1 MDNETSEIT
10 KLTERVTRDPKS
22 KLFVPLAEEYKKMGD
37 IEMSIHVLTEG
48 LKNNPGYVTAKSF
61 LGRLLMEKGDL
72 AGAGKE
78 FEEVVKAIPDNLLA
92 QRKLGDIYALQ
103 GGSAQALLHY
113 KVAHSLNPADEEIS
127 SFISDLEAGRTI
139 TERLSRPKPKPPA
152 EAAKGE
158 KPGAVPQATP
168 GAGGRSGG
176 ITKPLAVSAPP
187 HTPHG
192 GETEEPEEVL
202 AVEPLESG
210 VSAESGAAGGFDFLA
225 ETHAE
230 PAPAGTEQSGDFI
243 EIAGSPQAPAGM
255 PVEAQAGARQTAGE
269 ADKGLSEQASQTSDD
284 FTTNTLA
291 ELYIAQGFY
300 EKAIDI
306 YDRMLAENPAS
317 LPLQDKLARV
327 RALAGPAA
335 PASDLKTDSTPFVR
349 SEVSSLSSLGPE
361 PSSPFREEEVNKVV
375 LPSPEAFG
383 QAVSSDAGFKPGEY
397 QAPGQASRSGEEA
410 AARPVAAG
418 KKETIDRLEQWLK
431 NIMKEKQR

>member
-48 LKNNPGYVTAKSF
+48 LKNNPGYVTAKTF

-103 GGSAQALLHY
+103 GSSAQALIHY

-139 TERLSRPKPKPPA
+139 KERISLPKPKPVA
-152 EAAKGE
+152 EAAKGGE
-158 KPGAVPQATP
+158 KPGAVPRAPAGP
-168 GAGGRSGG
+168 GVRPGG
-176 ITKPLAVSAPP
+176 IKDAHAASAPLQ
-187 HTPHG
+187 HASKG
-192 GETEEPEEVL
+192 GEAEVPEEVL

-210 VSAESGAAGGFDFLA
+210 ASAESGAPGGFDFLA

-230 PAPAGTEQSGDFI
+230 PASAGTEQPGDFI
-243 EIAGSPQAPAGM
+243 EMAASPQVPAGM
-255 PVEAQAGARQTAGE
+255 PVDATGGDRQTAGE
-269 ADKGLSEQASQTSDD
+269 AGQATQPSDD

-317 LPLQDKLARV
+317 QPMQDKLARV
-327 RALAGPAA
+327 RALAGQAA
-335 PASDLKTDSTPFVR
+335 PANEVKTDSTSFVE
-349 SEVSSLSSLGPE
+349 SEVSSLSNQGPE
-361 PSSPFREEEVNKVV
+361 PSVPFRDEEVNKVV
-375 LPSPEAFG
+375 LPSPGAFG
-383 QAVSSDAGFKPGEY
+383 QAVSPDTGFKPGMY
-397 QAPGQASRSGEEA
+397 QAPEQVSSSDEA
-410 AARPVAAG
+410 ARSRPVAAG

>member
-103 GGSAQALLHY
+103 GSSAQALLHY
-113 KVAHSLNPADEEIS
+113 KVAYSLNPADEEIS

-139 TERLSRPKPKPPA
+139 TERIPRPKPRPAA

-158 KPGAVPQATP
+158 PGAAPHASA
-168 GAGGRSGG
+168 GAGGHAGG
-176 ITKPLAVSAPP
+176 ITDARAASAPHP
-187 HTPHG
+187 PQG

-202 AVEPLESG
+202 AVEPLETG
-210 VSAESGAAGGFDFLA
+210 ASAESGAAGGFDFLA
-225 ETHAE
+225 EANAV
-230 PAPAGTEQSGDFI
+230 PAPSGAEHPGDFI
-243 EIAGSPQAPAGM
+243 GIAGSPQAPAGM
-255 PVEAQAGARQTAGE
+255 PVAGQGGDRQTAGAAE
-269 ADKGLSEQASQTSDD
+269 KGPLEQASQPSDD

-317 LPLQDKLARV
+317 VPLQDKLARV
-327 RALAGPAA
+327 RALAGQAA
-335 PASDLKTDSTPFVR
+335 PANELKTDSTPFVQ
-349 SEVSSLSSLGPE
+349 SEASSLAGQGPE
-361 PSSPFREEEVNKVV
+361 PSAPFGEEQVNKAV
-375 LPSPEAFG
+375 PPFPGEIG
-383 QAVSSDAGFKPGEY
+383 QAVSLDAGFKPGEY
-397 QAPGQASRSGEEA
+397 QASAPVSMSKEPVG
-410 AARPVAAG
+410 ARPAPVG